1 MGYGSNLAD
10 AIKDKGW
17 SVAEVS
23 RRSGVSANTIR
34 TIIRR
39 DSSVRYDHALRLAN
53 TLGIDIQ
60 LICKENPYDI
70 GEVEPGLLN
79 DYHGLFTEIN
89 RNSYVKRRMHALLEL
104 YDYTEFP
111 IVDELLGRFAV
122 LDDDGRKNAL
132 EYMNFLKSTHL
143 DKEREAAL
151 KGIKK

>member
-1 MGYGSNLAD
+1 
-10 AIKDKGW
+10 
-17 SVAEVS
+17 
-23 RRSGVSANTIR
+23 
-34 TIIRR
+34 
-39 DSSVRYDHALRLAN
+39 
-53 TLGIDIQ
+53 
-60 LICKENPYDI
+60 
-70 GEVEPGLLN
+70 
-79 DYHGLFTEIN
+79 
-89 RNSYVKRRMHALLEL
+89 MHALLEL